1 MKKTKYL
8 LLIILIL
15 GLMTA
20 CNQKTE
26 SVEKLEEAAQAEVKV
41 KDEEN
46 KIETTV
52 AKQEEDQEESNKEQA
67 NVSNDC
73 IVDVLGREVKLEKTP
88 EKVICIGA
96 GSLRLYTYVMGSEKI
111 IGVDDMEKNAFNRP
125 YSMANPKYSELP
137 IIGPGGPKASPDTE
151 NLIYANPDV
160 IFSTITK
167 TVEEADELQE
177 KLNIPVI
184 VIGSGRE
191 ATFDPE
197 MYQSLEVIGK
207 TMDNQNRATE
217 LIDYMKGIEADLKS
231 RAGSI
236 EDSPRAYVGCISF
249 RGHHDILWTRT
260 NFNLFN
266 AVNAKNVVDGLSE
279 ERNLTLDKEKL
290 LELNPELIVI
300 DLSGEELLKDDYVSD
315 PDFYDALDAF
325 KNDNVFAIVPYH
337 SYETNIDTAMVDM
350 YYIGTI
356 IHPEGFEDI
365 NIADK
370 AAEIYTK
377 LLGKDV
383 YQELMDKYPKGHTK
397 YNIND

>member
-8 LLIILIL
+8 LLIVLIL

-20 CNQKTE
+20 CSQKTE
-26 SVEKLEEAAQAEVKV
+26 SVEKPEEATQVEDKV
-41 KDEEN
+41 KEEEI
-46 KIETTV
+46 KAEQTE
-52 AKQEEDQEESNKEQA
+52 KEEKEDKKEKEESKKT
-67 NVSNDC
+67 DDR
-73 IVDVLGREVKLEKTP
+73 IVDILGREIKLEKTP

-96 GSLRLYTYVMGSEKI
+96 GSLRLYTYVMGSDKI

-125 YSMANPKYSELP
+125 YSIANPEYSELP

-151 NLIYANPDV
+151 NLIYADPDV

-197 MYQSLEVIGK
+197 MYRSLEVIGE
-207 TMDNQNRATE
+207 TMDNHNRASE
-217 LIDYMKGIEADLKS
+217 LIDYIKGIEADLKS

-236 EDSPRAYVGCISF
+236 EESPRAYVGCISF
-249 RGHHDILWTRT
+249 RGHHDMLWTRT

-300 DLSGEELLKDDYVSD
+300 DLSGEELLKDDYASD
-315 PDFYDALDAF
+315 PDFYSALDAF
-325 KNDNVFAIVPYH
+325 KNENVFAIIPYH

-350 YYIGTI
+350 YYIGSI
-356 IHPEGFEDI
+356 IHPEGFKDI

-377 LLGKDV
+377 LLGMDV
-383 YQELMDKYPKGHTK
+383 YQDLMEKYPKGHAK

>member
-8 LLIILIL
+8 LLIVLIL

-20 CNQKTE
+20 CSQKTE
-26 SVEKLEEAAQAEVKV
+26 SVEKPEEATQVEDKV
-41 KDEEN
+41 KEEEI
-46 KIETTV
+46 KAEQTE
-52 AKQEEDQEESNKEQA
+52 KEEKEDKKEKEESKKT
-67 NVSNDC
+67 DDR
-73 IVDVLGREVKLEKTP
+73 IVDILGREIKLEKTP

-96 GSLRLYTYVMGSEKI
+96 GSLRLYTYVMGSDKI

-125 YSMANPKYSELP
+125 YSIANPEYSELP

-197 MYQSLEVIGK
+197 MYRSLEVIGE
-207 TMDNQNRATE
+207 TMDNHNRASE
-217 LIDYMKGIEADLKS
+217 LIDYIKGIEADLKS

-236 EDSPRAYVGCISF
+236 EESPRAYVGCISF
-249 RGHHDILWTRT
+249 RGHHDMLWTRT

-300 DLSGEELLKDDYVSD
+300 DLSGEELLKDDYASD
-315 PDFYDALDAF
+315 PDFYSALDAF
-325 KNDNVFAIVPYH
+325 KNENVFAIIPYH

-350 YYIGTI
+350 YYIGSI
-356 IHPEGFEDI
+356 IHPEGFKDI

-377 LLGKDV
+377 LLGMDV
-383 YQELMDKYPKGHTK
+383 YQDLMEKYPKGHAK